1 MFSTYKEIMPPIGEY
16 NGRPKSYRNKQIIIP
31 ARSNL
36 DLICCFTHQF
46 PKVNHISSFTTHC
59 FFLYSLA
66 LFCVHFS
73 LCFFTLFTWSLFTF
87 TFLCF
92 SKIAGQQFCI
102 KTVFFRAARFLQVIY
117 QWQFI
122 GTDKWNGCE
131 SYPDACIHVLLPTI
145 PLSCA
150 PQLQITRFRL
160 SSFCTFRAQFYILF
174 DFFTQS
180 F

>member
-1 MFSTYKEIMPPIGEY
+1 MSLFFVILLRLFVLFSPSPC
-16 NGRPKSYRNKQIIIP
+16 
-31 ARSNL
+31 AL
-36 DLICCFTHQF
+36 
-46 PKVNHISSFTTHC
+46 
-59 FFLYSLA
+59 LY
-66 LFCVHFS
+66 LFDY
-73 LCFFTLFTWSLFTF
+73 FTWSLFTF

-102 KTVFFRAARFLQVIY
+102 KTVFFRATRFLQVIY

-131 SYPDACIHVLLPTI
+131 GYPDACIHVVSPAI

-160 SSFCTFRAQFYILF
+160 SSFCPFPCAVFYLF
-174 DFFTQS
+174 DCFHLVLFTTDLHTKS
-180 F
+180 NNIFRHCCL